1 MKIGLVLAGGGAR
14 GAYQVGAWKAL
25 KELGIYKYV
34 EVISGTSVGAL
45 NAVLFMMNNIEF
57 AENIWGEITKEK
69 MLPTNHIELSFRE
82 ILLKLGMKKAAFIK
96 KYMPRIISGG
106 NISRESLNLIMEKID
121 LNMVKDNE
129 KTCYVTCTQIP
140 ELIPKYFKLNEC
152 NLETIKRV
160 LCATSA
166 IPMIYE
172 CEKIDEVQYLDGGI
186 VDNVPLQVV
195 YGEHCNIIIII
206 HLSKESTINKR
217 NFPNTSIIEIIPS
230 VIEEGDFEG
239 TLEFNKDMS
248 KRRMR
253 IGYEDTMST
262 LMPLMELTRFIDKEK
277 DKEQKIIREERENS
291 SLENKNNKTMK
302 DFIKGILKK

>member
-14 GAYQVGAWKAL
+14 GAYQIGAWKAL
-25 KELGIYKYV
+25 KELGIYNYV

-57 AENIWGEITKEK
+57 AENIWNEITKEK
-69 MLPTNHIELSFRE
+69 MLPTNHLELSFRE
-82 ILLKLGMKKAAFIK
+82 TLLKLGMKKASFIK

-106 NISRESLNLIMEKID
+106 NISRESLNMIMEKID
-121 LNMVKDNE
+121 FNIVKEHE
-129 KTCYVTCTQIP
+129 KTCYVTCTQVP
-140 ELIPKYFKLNEC
+140 ELIPKYFKLNNC
-152 NLETIKRV
+152 DLETMKRV

-195 YGEHCNIIIII
+195 YGEHCDIIIVI

-230 VIEEGDFEG
+230 IIEDGDFEG

-253 IGYEDTMST
+253 IGYEDTIST
-262 LMPLMELTRFIDKEK
+262 LKPLMELTRFMDKEK
-277 DKEQKIIREERENS
+277 SEKVELIKEEKEILVSEKKIQKGIV
-291 SLENKNNKTMK
+291 
-302 DFIKGILKK
+302 DFIKGILNK